1 MRRRDVGIHEL
12 LALLMQKLSASY
24 RIHTRQIH
32 TIAQTH
38 LAIIFFFS
46 RPMRG
51 TTKEARDAGNT
62 TREKGESAFER
73 QSSGG
78 RLDRSE
84 FLMVRQC
91 GKEQNS
97 LLGYNLSTSR
107 LLSLSFLPYTL
118 TVAKIWGSE
127 VGDRVLGTGDRR
139 RTSIFPRRLCGCPGA
154 DS

>member
-1 MRRRDVGIHEL
+1 MRRRDVGILEL

-62 TREKGESAFER
+62 TREKGESAFVCLFC
-73 QSSGG
+73 GG

-91 GKEQNS
+91 GKEQICQ
-97 LLGYNLSTSR
+97 LGYNLSTSR
-107 LLSLSFLPYTL
+107 LLSLSFQSYTHS
-118 TVAKIWGSE
+118 VVKIRGIE
-127 VGDRVLGTGDRR
+127 VGDRGLGIGDRR
-139 RTSIFPRRLCGCPGA
+139 RTSIFPRRLCGCPGVV
-154 DS
+154 